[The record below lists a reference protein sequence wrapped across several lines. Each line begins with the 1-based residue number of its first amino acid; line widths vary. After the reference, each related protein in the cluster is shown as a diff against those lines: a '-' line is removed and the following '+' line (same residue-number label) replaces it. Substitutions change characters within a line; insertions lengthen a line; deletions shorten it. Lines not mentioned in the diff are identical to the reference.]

1 MIHAVEQQPLGLFLL
16 KCDDQICASHH
27 FTVVSNF
34 VKNKTSPSIAE
45 RLIFSVVQCIVIFI
59 LKFFP
64 KSIVLLQC
72 NFEYLKV
79 ASS

>member
-1 MIHAVEQQPLGLFLL
+1 MIHAVEQQQLGLFLL

-34 VKNKTSPSIAE
+34 VKNKTSRSISE
-45 RLIFSVVQCIVIFI
+45 RLIFSVEQCIVIFI
-59 LKFFP
+59 LKYFA

>member
-1 MIHAVEQQPLGLFLL
+1 MIHAVEQQQLGLFLL
-16 KCDDQICASHH
+16 KRDDQICASDH
-27 FTVVSNF
+27 
-34 VKNKTSPSIAE
+34 
-45 RLIFSVVQCIVIFI
+45 FSVVQWIVIFI